1 MTAQEA
7 KARIDELRET
17 IDYHSQLYYDN
28 DAPEIED
35 DEFDALTRELKALEA
50 EFPEFISPDS
60 YTQKVHGARS
70 ELFSEVAHEVPL
82 ASLQDVFSVEELRD
96 FDRRV
101 REMVAHPFYVV
112 EPKIDGLSVAL
123 TYENGALTQGAT
135 RGNGAV
141 GEDVTQNIEQIKDI
155 PKTLKNAPAR
165 AIVRGEVYMPRQSF
179 ARLVAAQ
186 EENGETPFK
195 NPRNA
200 AAGTLRQKNS
210 AVVGERGLSIFV
222 FNMQLCEGQDV
233 TAHAQSLEMM
243 KAWGCSIIPF
253 YKRTDSIDEAI
264 AEVERIGSVRQSLPF
279 DIDGAVIKVDDF
291 ASREEMGSTS
301 KFPKWAVAYKYPPEE
316 KETTLLDVE
325 VNVGRTGVLTPT
337 GVFEPVTLAGTT
349 VSRATLHNEDFIAE
363 KGLAIGDKVILR
375 KAGDIIP
382 EVVRVAAHNEAAA
395 PYEMPRVCPSCGSP
409 AFREAGE
416 AALRCLNPD
425 CPAQRLRNLIHFTS
439 RAAMDIE
446 GLGEAVLEQLVEAGL
461 LCHAYDLYALDFAA
475 VAALD
480 RLGEKSA
487 ENLRAALEKS
497 KENDLYRVIY
507 ALGIRHIGEK
517 AAKLLADRFGNMEA
531 LMNATLDEVS
541 SIDGFGGI
549 MADSVCR
556 FFAQESSRA
565 FVEKLREAGVNME
578 NKTVRTDDRFA
589 GKTFV
594 LTGTLPTMGR
604 AEASALIEQYGGKT
618 SGSVSKKTDYVLA
631 GEEAG
636 SKLTKAQSLGI
647 SIITEAEF
655 LAMIE

>member
-7 KARIDELRET
+7 KTRIDALRAT
-17 IDYHSQLYYDN
+17 IDYHSKLYYDN

-50 EFPEFISPDS
+50 EYPEFISPDS

-101 REMVAHPFYVV
+101 RETVAHPFYVV

-123 TYENGALTQGAT
+123 TYENGKLTQGAT

-141 GEDVTQNIEQIKDI
+141 GEDVTQNIEQIRDI
-155 PKTLKNAPAR
+155 PKTLQNAPAR

-264 AEVERIGSVRQSLPF
+264 AEVERIGSVRRSLPF

-325 VNVGRTGVLTPT
+325 INVGRTGVLTPT

-382 EVVRVAAHNEAAA
+382 EVVRVTAHNESAAL
-395 PYEMPRVCPSCGSP
+395 YEMPRECPSCGGP
-409 AFREAGE
+409 TFREAGE

-461 LCHAYDLYALDFAA
+461 LAHAYDLYTLDFSA
-475 VAALD
+475 VAALE

-487 ENLRAALEKS
+487 DNLRAAIEKS

-517 AAKLLADRFGNMEA
+517 AAKLLADRFGNMET

-565 FVEKLREAGVNME
+565 FVEKLRDAGVNME

-636 SKLTKAQSLGI
+636 SKLTKAQALGI
-647 SIITEAEF
+647 PIISEAEF

>member
-7 KARIDELRET
+7 KARIDALRET
-17 IDYHSQLYYDN
+17 IDYHSRLYYDN

-50 EFPEFISPDS
+50 EFPQFISPES
-60 YTQKVHGARS
+60 YTQWVHGERS
-70 ELFSEVAHEVPL
+70 ALFSEVTHEVPL
-82 ASLQDVFSVEELRD
+82 ASLQDVFSIDELRD

-123 TYENGALTQGAT
+123 EYTNGALTRGAT

-141 GEDVTQNIEQIKDI
+141 GEDVTDNLRQIADI
-155 PKTLKNAPAR
+155 PKMLKNAPAR

-179 ARLVAAQ
+179 ARLVTEQ

-210 AVVGERGLSIFV
+210 EVVKHRGLSIFV
-222 FNMQLCEGQDV
+222 FNMQLCEGQEIS
-233 TAHAQSLEMM
+233 AHAQSLEAM

-264 AEVERIGSVRQSLPF
+264 AEVQRIGEVRQSLPF

-301 KFPKWAVAYKYPPEE
+301 KFPKWAVAFKYPPEE

-325 VNVGRTGVLTPT
+325 INVGRTGVLTPT

-382 EVVRVAAHNEAAA
+382 EVVRVVAHNEDAA
-395 PYEMPRVCPSCGSP
+395 PYVMPRVCPSCGGP

-425 CPAQRLRNLIHFTS
+425 CPAQQLRNLIHFTS

-461 LCHAYDLYALDFAA
+461 LAHAYDLYTLDFEA

-487 ENLRAALEKS
+487 ENLRAAIEKS

-517 AAKLLADRFGNMEA
+517 AAKLLADRFGNMET
-531 LMNATLDEVS
+531 LTNATLDEVS

-565 FVEKLREAGVNME
+565 FVEKLRDAGVNME
-578 NKTVRTDDRFA
+578 NKTVRTDDRLA

-594 LTGTLPTMGR
+594 LTGTLPTMSR
-604 AEASALIEQYGGKT
+604 TEASALIEQYGGKT

-636 SKLTKAQSLGI
+636 SKLVKAQSLGI
-647 SIITEAEF
+647 PILTEAEF

>member
-7 KARIDELRET
+7 KARIDELRAT
-17 IDYHSQLYYDN
+17 IDYHSKLYYDN

-60 YTQKVHGARS
+60 YTQKVHGTRS

-101 REMVAHPFYVV
+101 RETVAHPFYVV

-123 TYENGALTQGAT
+123 TYENGKLTQGAT

-141 GEDVTQNIEQIKDI
+141 GEDVTQNIEQINDI
-155 PKTLKNAPAR
+155 PKTLQNAPAR

-179 ARLVAAQ
+179 ARLVSAQ

-382 EVVRVAAHNEAAA
+382 EVVRVVAHNEHEA
-395 PYEMPRVCPSCGSP
+395 PYEMPRECPSCGAP

-461 LCHAYDLYALDFAA
+461 LAHAYDLYTLDFEA

-487 ENLRAALEKS
+487 ENLRAAIEKS

-517 AAKLLADRFGNMEA
+517 AAKLLADRFGNMET

-565 FVEKLREAGVNME
+565 FVENLREAGVNME

-636 SKLTKAQSLGI
+636 SKLTKAQALGI
-647 SIITEAEF
+647 PIISEAEF

>member
-1 MTAQEA
+1 MTEQEA
-7 KARIDELRET
+7 QARIAALRET
-17 IDYHSQLYYDN
+17 IDYHSRLYYDN
-28 DAPEIED
+28 DSPEIED

-50 EFPEFISPDS
+50 EFPQFISPDS

-70 ELFSEVAHEVPL
+70 ALFSEVAHEVPL

-96 FDRRV
+96 FDTRV
-101 REMVAHPFYVV
+101 REAVAHPYYVV
-112 EPKIDGLSVAL
+112 EPKIDGLSVAIE
-123 TYENGALTQGAT
+123 YENGKLVRGAT

-141 GEDVTQNIEQIKDI
+141 GEDVTQNIEQIADI

-210 AVVGERGLSIFV
+210 DVVKERGLSIFV
-222 FNMQLCEGQDV
+222 FNLQLCEGQDV
-233 TAHAQSLEMM
+233 TAHAQSLEAM

-253 YKRTDSIDEAI
+253 YKRTDSIEEAI
-264 AEVERIGSVRQSLPF
+264 AEVQRIGEARQGLPF

-363 KGLAIGDKVILR
+363 KGLAIGDRVILR

-382 EVVRVAAHNEAAA
+382 EVVRVVAHNEAAA

-409 AFREAGE
+409 AFREADE

-446 GLGEAVLEQLVEAGL
+446 GLGEAVLEQLVDAGL
-461 LCHAYDLYALDFAA
+461 LAHAYDLYALDFAA

-487 ENLRAALEKS
+487 ENLRAAIEKS

-531 LMNATLDEVS
+531 LANATLDEVS
-541 SIDGFGGI
+541 SIDGFGGV

-578 NKTVRTDDRFA
+578 NKTVRTDDRLA

-647 SIITEAEF
+647 PIITEAEF
-655 LAMIE
+655 LSMIE

>member
-1 MTAQEA
+1 MTEQQAQ
-7 KARIDELRET
+7 ARIAALRET
-17 IDYHSQLYYDN
+17 IDYHSRLYYDN

-50 EFPEFISPDS
+50 EFPQFISPDS

-70 ELFSEVAHEVPL
+70 ALFSEVTHEVPL
-82 ASLQDVFSVEELRD
+82 ASLQDVFSVEELRE
-96 FDRRV
+96 FDKRV
-101 REMVAHPFYVV
+101 REAVAHPYYVV
-112 EPKIDGLSVAL
+112 EPKIDGLSVAIE
-123 TYENGALTQGAT
+123 YENGKLVRGAT
-135 RGNGAV
+135 RGNGTV
-141 GEDVTQNIEQIKDI
+141 GEDVTQNIEQIADI
-155 PKTLKNAPAR
+155 PKTLKKAPAR

-179 ARLVAAQ
+179 ARLVAVQ

-210 AVVGERGLSIFV
+210 DVVKERGLSIFV
-222 FNMQLCEGQDV
+222 FNLQLCEGQDI
-233 TAHAQSLEMM
+233 TAHAQSLEAM
-243 KAWGCSIIPF
+243 KAWGCSVIPF

-264 AEVERIGSVRQSLPF
+264 AEVQRIGEARQGLPF

-316 KETTLLDVE
+316 KETTLLNVE
-325 VNVGRTGVLTPT
+325 INVGRTGVLTPT

-363 KGLAIGDKVILR
+363 KGLAIGDRVILR

-382 EVVRVAAHNEAAA
+382 EVVRVVTHNEAAA
-395 PYEMPRVCPSCGSP
+395 PYEMPRVCPSCSSP
-409 AFREAGE
+409 AFREADE

-446 GLGEAVLEQLVEAGL
+446 GLGEAVLEQLVDAGL
-461 LCHAYDLYALDFAA
+461 LAHAYDLYTLDFAA

-487 ENLRAALEKS
+487 ENLRTAIEKS

-517 AAKLLADRFGNMEA
+517 AAKLLADRFGNMQA
-531 LMNATLDEVS
+531 LADATLEEVS

-578 NKTVRTDDRFA
+578 NKTVRTDDRLS

-647 SIITEAEF
+647 PILTEAEF